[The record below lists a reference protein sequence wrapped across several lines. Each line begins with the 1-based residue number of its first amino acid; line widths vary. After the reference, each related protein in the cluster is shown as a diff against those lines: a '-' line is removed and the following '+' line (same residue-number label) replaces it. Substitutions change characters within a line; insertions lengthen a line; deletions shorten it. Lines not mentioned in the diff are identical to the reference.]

1 MAENTKII
9 ISAVDKTKKGF
20 GSVTSRLK
28 KVTGAVFSMRTALVG
43 VAGAAG
49 FGLLVKSSLNSTD
62 SLAKTASKI
71 GTTTEAL
78 GGLRFAAELT
88 GVATNTM
95 DMALQRFTRRTAEAA
110 MGTGEA
116 KGAIKELGI
125 NAQELNKMPL
135 DKRMV
140 VLADAFSEVKN
151 ESDRL
156 RLAFKLF
163 DSEGAALV
171 NTLSGGSEA
180 LKEMLGEAKM
190 LGLAMSSSAAKGVE
204 DTVDAMTKLKS
215 MAKGLTD
222 QFVAAL
228 APAIQSLTESITK
241 FFAEIAKDEG
251 GVEKWAQGLAKG
263 FLESIANILR
273 ALDVGL
279 TAIGGFV
286 NKANGFLNK
295 FDVKSQENKVK
306 GLSDEI
312 HTLGQEVVALR
323 NGGDRSLTDIL
334 LGKDLESKTLELE
347 NLMFE
352 AILARQKLQEMNAPI
367 IGDGL
372 SGFFDKTIAK
382 ILELK
387 ETIGGADGKGNIFSS
402 TEEGATNVQKAFKAW
417 QATVKDGD
425 EIVQAFTTQGLNGL
439 TDALTAGIT
448 GAADFADAMKAMA
461 KSVIDSLIKMLIQKY
476 IVDAAFGFITGAIGG
491 GGNANASGNAAGTN
505 LGGSMSFDGGGYTG
519 NGSRSGGLD
528 HKGGFMAMLH
538 PRETVVDHTKNT
550 NNLSKTAEQV
560 QSFQDSSNERFK
572 SLGRGGFSETIEKK
586 DVRSIHSN
594 NLNETVESKDVRS
607 VHSNN
612 LNEFIENKDLRSFD
626 GGGFT
631 GRGSRSAGVDGKGG
645 FHAILHPNETV
656 TDHTKSI
663 NKKRNERENTN
674 EENNSIVVNQTINVT
689 TGVQQTVRAEIVQLM
704 PQIAQ
709 AAKGAVADARLRG
722 GNFSKAMGGA

>member
-20 GSVTSRLK
+20 SSVTSRLK
-28 KVTGAVFSMRTALVG
+28 KVTGAVFSMKTALVG
-43 VAGAAG
+43 VAGVTG
-49 FGLLVKSSLNSTD
+49 FGLLVKRSLNATD

-78 GGLRFAAELT
+78 GGLRYAAELT

-151 ESDRL
+151 KSDRL

-180 LKEMLGEAKM
+180 LKKMLGEAKM
-190 LGLAMSSSAAKGVE
+190 LGLAMSSSAARGVE
-204 DTVDAMTKLKS
+204 DAVDALTKLKS
-215 MAKGLTD
+215 MAKGVTD

-228 APAIQSLTESITK
+228 APAIQSLTEFITE
-241 FFAEIAKDEG
+241 FFATIAKDEG

-279 TAIGGFV
+279 VAIRGFV
-286 NKANGFLNK
+286 NNANTFLNK
-295 FDVKSQENKVK
+295 FDVKSQENKIQSLNDK
-306 GLSDEI
+306 I
-312 HTLGQEVVALR
+312 HTLREEVVALR

-334 LGKDLESKTLELE
+334 FGQDLKSKETELQD
-347 NLMFE
+347 LMVQ
-352 AILARQKLQEMNAPI
+352 AIIARQRLEGMNAPI

-387 ETIGGADGKGNIFSS
+387 ETIGGSDGKGNIFSS

-448 GAADFADAMKAMA
+448 GAANFADAMKAMA
-461 KSVIDSLIKMLIQKY
+461 KSVVDSLIKMLIQKY
-476 IVDAAFGFITGAIGG
+476 IVDAAFGFITNSMSGSLTTGSSNMQGNLDATNAALSFNGG
-491 GGNANASGNAAGTN
+491 G
-505 LGGSMSFDGGGYTG
+505 FTG
-519 NGSRSGGLD
+519 MGSRSGGVD
-528 HKGGFMAMLH
+528 NKGGFA
-538 PRETVVDHTKNT
+538 
-550 NNLSKTAEQV
+550 
-560 QSFQDSSNERFK
+560 
-572 SLGRGGFSETIEKK
+572 
-586 DVRSIHSN
+586 
-594 NLNETVESKDVRS
+594 
-607 VHSNN
+607 
-612 LNEFIENKDLRSFD
+612 
-626 GGGFT
+626 
-631 GRGSRSAGVDGKGG
+631 
-645 FHAILHPNETV
+645 AILHPNETV
-656 TDHTKSI
+656 TDHTKGQS
-663 NKKRNERENTN
+663 
-674 EENNSIVVNQTINVT
+674 SGGVVVNQTINVT